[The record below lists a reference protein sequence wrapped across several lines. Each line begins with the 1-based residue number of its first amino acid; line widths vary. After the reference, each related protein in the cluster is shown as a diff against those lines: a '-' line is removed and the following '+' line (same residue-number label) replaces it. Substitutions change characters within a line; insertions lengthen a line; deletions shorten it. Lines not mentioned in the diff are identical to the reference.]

1 MPHSGMPRPTASRW
15 QASTRPTRP
24 WALSTRSWRWRAM
37 AISSASCGT
46 PITQPTCS
54 AADLSARYGRRG
66 RLLRFRRQTQLLH
79 HAGTGEQ
86 HAVLAHF
93 LDLDAGS
100 DIVAGAVR
108 PGRLAVDGDD
118 GDTAPGGRVG
128 HDADCAHAGDLGGR
142 AGAEKPGERG
152 DIGLPRARL
161 EICRGQYDEPLRR
174 SASRY
179 ELQSPFGQA
188 RDERKREN

>member
-66 RLLRFRRQTQLLH
+66 RLLRFGRQTQLLH

-86 HAVLAHF
+86 HSVLAHF
-93 LDLDAGS
+93 LDLNAGS

-118 GDTAPGGRVG
+118 GDTAAGGGVR
-128 HDADCAHAGDLGGR
+128 HAAPCPHAGDFGGGG
-142 AGAEKPGERG
+142 GAEKPGESR
-152 DIGLPRARL
+152 DIALASARL
-161 EICRGQYDEPLRR
+161 EVCRRQYDERLRGN
-174 SASRY
+174 APRY
-179 ELQSPFGQA
+179 DLQCPFRHA
-188 RDERKREN
+188 RHER